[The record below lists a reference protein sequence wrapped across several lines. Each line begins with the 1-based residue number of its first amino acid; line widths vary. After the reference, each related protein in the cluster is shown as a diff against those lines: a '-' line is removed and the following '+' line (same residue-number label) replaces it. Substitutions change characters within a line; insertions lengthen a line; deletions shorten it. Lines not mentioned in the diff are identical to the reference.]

1 MTSNPSVV
9 DERLTDC
16 KQSIYYVLGGR
27 HLGSAIARHLQAAGR
42 AVYVIDEFHERSEI
56 DGVRGDPADVRTLEA
71 AGVAA
76 ASTVVVATASDSRN
90 LLIAQLVR
98 ARFDVERVVV
108 LVNTPDRFEMFA
120 DAGHKP
126 VCATSVLS
134 GTLAGAV

>member
-1 MTSNPSVV
+1 MTSNHSVA

-16 KQSIYYVLGGR
+16 EQRTYHVLGGG
-27 HLGSAIARHLQAAGR
+27 HLGSAVARHLRADGR
-42 AVYVIDEFHERSEI
+42 AVRVVDELHDRSET
-56 DGVRGDPADVRTLEA
+56 DGVRGDPADVRTLTEA
-71 AGVAA
+71 DVAS

-98 ARFDVERVVV
+98 ARFDVEHVVV

-120 DAGHKP
+120 DAGHQP